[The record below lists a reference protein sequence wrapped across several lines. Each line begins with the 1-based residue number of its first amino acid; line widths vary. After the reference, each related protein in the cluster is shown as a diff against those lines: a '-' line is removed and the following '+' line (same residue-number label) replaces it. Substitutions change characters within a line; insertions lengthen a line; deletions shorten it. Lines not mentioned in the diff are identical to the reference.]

1 MDKRTILAVVLSLAV
16 LFAYQIFFAKPPV
29 PPKPVPVQEAGQ
41 ENADKVVKQPDKPTV
56 AAAAATTKPVIQ
68 KVAVKKEG
76 QPKDVRVETENYIA
90 VFSTKGAALKSFQ
103 LKKYQK
109 ECTKCFSDIW
119 PVIKNF
125 VMGKKQQPKTKTN
138 ALIELVALQEN
149 MPYPLA
155 LTFPESQTEMTADS
169 VYDADAV
176 SLDMTK
182 DKNQQRL
189 VFSRTFSDGMKV
201 EKVFTFN
208 PDNYSIELDVTL
220 FNLTNVPITQTPY
233 LNWYEYVDP
242 NAAVDRY
249 SKEGPVAYVANSIER
264 KRSMDISSEETIG
277 PDVSWGG
284 FTRKYFMAVM
294 IPQNP
299 SLTSIKMSRD
309 SNNMVS
315 VNIKGDKNI
324 IPPAQSGSFKYN
336 LFIGPKD
343 YSMLKKMGLS
353 LEEAIEFE
361 SFIPG
366 LKWLSIGLLMFIQFL
381 HKFFSNYGV
390 AIIMLTILIKIIF
403 WPLGNI
409 SYKSMKEM
417 QKIQPK
423 ITALR
428 EKYKNDQAKLGQETM
443 ALYKAHKVNPF
454 GGCLPILI
462 QIPVFIGLYNTLL
475 YAIELRHSP
484 LFWWIQDLSAKDPFY
499 ITPIVMG
506 ATQFIQQKMTPTMG
520 DPMQAKIMLFM
531 PVVFTFIF
539 LNFPSG
545 LVIYWLLN
553 NIISIG
559 QQVYIYKKFGDK
571 PVQGAKP

>member
-16 LFAYQIFFAKPPV
+16 LFLYQIFFAKPPA
-29 PPKPVPVQEAGQ
+29 PPQKVPVQETKQAS
-41 ENADKVVKQPDKPTV
+41 NATVLQQPQPAPAIQTPKPTAKNIV
-56 AAAAATTKPVIQ
+56 ASTEEAPQDIL
-68 KVAVKKEG
+68 
-76 QPKDVRVETENYIA
+76 VETENYKA
-90 VFSTKGAALKSFQ
+90 VFSTRGAALKSFK
-103 LKKYQK
+103 LKHYRQ
-109 ECTKCFSDIW
+109 ECEKCVADIW
-119 PVIKNF
+119 PAIKNA
-125 VMGKKQQPKTKTN
+125 VSGNKQPAKSKGHE
-138 ALIELVALQEN
+138 LIELVTVKEN

-155 LTFPESQTEMTADS
+155 LTFPESQSAISADS
-169 VYDADAV
+169 IYHASTAG
-176 SLDMTK
+176 LDMTK
-182 DKNQQRL
+182 DKNQKRL
-189 VFSRTFSDGMKV
+189 VFSRTFGDGIKV
-201 EKVFTFN
+201 EKIFMFN
-208 PDNYSIELDVTL
+208 PDNYSVELDVQVS
-220 FNLTNVPITQTPY
+220 NLTSAPVNQVPY

-242 NAAVDRY
+242 KQEVDSY
-249 SKEGPVAYVANSIER
+249 SKEGPVAYVSKSIKR
-264 KRSMDISSEETIG
+264 KKSAEISKEETMG

-284 FTRKYFMAVM
+284 FERKYFMAVI
-294 IPQNP
+294 IPENP
-299 SLTSIKMSRD
+299 SLTSINMSRD
-309 SNNMVS
+309 ANNMVA
-315 VNIKGDKNI
+315 VNLKGTKNT
-324 IPPAQSGSFKYN
+324 IPPDQSGTFKYN

-343 YSMLKKMGLS
+343 YAMLKELGLS

-366 LKWLSIGLLMFIQFL
+366 LKWLSIGLLIFIKFL
-381 HKFFSNYGV
+381 HQFVGNYGV
-390 AIIMLTILIKIIF
+390 AIIILTILIKIVF

-428 EKYKNDQAKLGQETM
+428 EKYKDDQAKLGQETM

-484 LFWWIQDLSAKDPFY
+484 FFWWIQDLSAKDPYY

-506 ATQFIQQKMTPTMG
+506 ATQFIQQKMTPTVG
-520 DPMQAKIMLFM
+520 DPMQAKIMLAM
-531 PVVFTFIF
+531 PIIFTFIF

-545 LVIYWLLN
+545 LVIYWLVN

-559 QQVYIYKKFGDK
+559 QQIYINKKLTD
-571 PVQGAKP
+571 

>member
-29 PPKPVPVQEAGQ
+29 PPKSVPVQATEQA
-41 ENADKVVKQPDKPTV
+41 NVDKVVKQPDKPTV
-56 AAAAATTKPVIQ
+56 VAAATTKPVIQ

-76 QPKDVRVETENYIA
+76 QPKDVRVETGNYIA

-103 LKKYQK
+103 LKKYQE

-125 VMGKKQQPKTKTN
+125 VMGKKQQPKTKSN
-138 ALIELVALQEN
+138 ALIELVALKEN

-169 VYDADAV
+169 VYDADV
-176 SLDMTK
+176 TSLDMTK

-208 PDNYSIELDVTL
+208 PDNYSIEMDVTL
-220 FNLTNVPITQTPY
+220 SNLTDAPIIQIPY

-242 NAAVDRY
+242 AAAVDRY

-284 FTRKYFMAVM
+284 FTRKYFMAVI

-315 VNIKGDKNI
+315 VSIKGDKNI
-324 IPPAQSGSFKYN
+324 IPPSQSGSFKYN

-390 AIIMLTILIKIIF
+390 AIIMLTILIKIVF